1 MNMSHPAAIHLHI
14 DTLVL
19 RDFERIDAAAVSA
32 ALHEALRRELSAL
45 VTARGTAHARM
56 HANIHLPAEFDASGL
71 GRALARTL
79 VMMTQPDAAPA
90 ATQHAPLQGGPHD

>member
-19 RDFERIDAAAVSA
+19 RDFERIDAAAV
-32 ALHEALRRELSAL
+32 HEARRRELSAL